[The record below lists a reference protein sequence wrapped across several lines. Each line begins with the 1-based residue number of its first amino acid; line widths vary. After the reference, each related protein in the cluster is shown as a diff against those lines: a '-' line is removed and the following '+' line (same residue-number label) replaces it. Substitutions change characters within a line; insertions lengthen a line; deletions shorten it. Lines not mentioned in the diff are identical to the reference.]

1 MGLGGNEPV
10 REREFDRYAQDVDRR
25 LAALEQWRKD
35 HEEDHDGDDDDDRK
49 DRQWSL
55 GQVVQW
61 AVVAATLLAAFLA
74 SKGGR

>member
-1 MGLGGNEPV
+1 MGGNDPV

-25 LAALEQWRKD
+25 LKALERFREK
-35 HEEDHDGDDDDDRK
+35 HEEAHDDDEDDDRD
-49 DRQWSL
+49 DRKWSL

-61 AVVAATLLAAFLA
+61 AVVAATLVAAYLS